1 MTRVVWADREW
12 RSDAA
17 DAGWTPYSTCAT
29 SRATRDDARCG
40 RSAMQ
45 IALGWAGATGRT
57 SYWTGSVAP
66 EDFGPCR
73 PADLSWAEQYRGPR
87 ADPCPAYPAP
97 HAPAG
102 ATARDRALVA
112 WSGARVGAGTKG
124 AAARAVQGALRVK
137 ATGSFTSADA
147 TKLRSWQRRH
157 DLPATGAADT
167 GTWRALLGT
176 TLSVP
181 MVTSALPAS
190 TMPTSSPTGWRRIYS
205 QDFLTTAPIGSF
217 TAARKDDWY
226 LQTTNPYARSLRS
239 YPDGWG
245 TTGNLSLNYA
255 SKTVDVVDQDHG
267 AAGVF
272 RLNAKT
278 DTVDGR
284 RRSLAGSF
292 FAVLDPTASGNAQ
305 VAQTYGRYSVRFRTV
320 GGYPANHAGPGY
332 GSAFLLWPADDTW
345 NNGEVDFPEMAWG
358 NKIGGFVHTIGNPSV
373 NATVMTSTVPT
384 DDTWHVATIEWKP
397 TALVF
402 SIDGTVL
409 QTVTQNVPNKP
420 FRWGFQS
427 GGHDGTPADG
437 VTGQLL
443 VDWITIDA
451 WDPTA
456 TTSALPASTMPT
468 SSPTGWRRIYS
479 QDFLTTAPIGSFT
492 AARKDDW
499 YLQTTNPYARSLRSY
514 PDGWGTTGNL
524 SLNYASKTVDVVDQD
539 HGAAGVFRLNA
550 KTDTVDGRRRSL
562 AGSFFA
568 VLDPTASGNAQVA
581 QTYGRYSVRF
591 RTVGGYPA
599 NHAGPGYG
607 SAFLLWPADD
617 TWNNGEVDFPE
628 MAWGNKIG
636 GFVHTIGNPSVN
648 ATVMTS
654 TVPTDDTWHVA
665 TIEWKPTALVF
676 SIDGTV
682 LQTVTQNVPNKPFR
696 WGFQSGGHDGTP
708 ADGVTGQLLVD
719 WITIDAYAGKV

>member
-1 MTRVVWADREW
+1 MPLLRRAALLLGLSSLLTASTLLTTVATTATAAPDAVATASPGAATLEALAPPVPATSCERSPGTGAVALGRSLSTAYPRTGYAVTVSCDAPALDEQRQGRGVSWKVSVHVARQVTQARTMLGRLLGTDDAGQPYAVARRLGVTRVVWADREW

-87 ADPCPAYPAP
+87 ADPCPVYPAP
-97 HAPAG
+97 QAPAG

-124 AAARAVQGALRVK
+124 AAARAVQGALRVE
-137 ATGSFTSADA
+137 ATGSFTSEDA
-147 TKLRSWQRRH
+147 AKLRSWQRRH

-345 NNGEVDFPEMAWG
+345 NNGEIDFPEMAWG

-397 TALVF
+397 
-402 SIDGTVL
+402 I
-409 QTVTQNVPNKP
+409 
-420 FRWGFQS
+420 
-427 GGHDGTPADG
+427 
-437 VTGQLL
+437 
-443 VDWITIDA
+443 
-451 WDPTA
+451 
-456 TTSALPASTMPT
+456 
-468 SSPTGWRRIYS
+468 
-479 QDFLTTAPIGSFT
+479 
-492 AARKDDW
+492 
-499 YLQTTNPYARSLRSY
+499 
-514 PDGWGTTGNL
+514 
-524 SLNYASKTVDVVDQD
+524 
-539 HGAAGVFRLNA
+539 
-550 KTDTVDGRRRSL
+550 
-562 AGSFFA
+562 
-568 VLDPTASGNAQVA
+568 
-581 QTYGRYSVRF
+581 
-591 RTVGGYPA
+591 
-599 NHAGPGYG
+599 
-607 SAFLLWPADD
+607 
-617 TWNNGEVDFPE
+617 
-628 MAWGNKIG
+628 
-636 GFVHTIGNPSVN
+636 
-648 ATVMTS
+648 
-654 TVPTDDTWHVA
+654 
-665 TIEWKPTALVF
+665 ALVF